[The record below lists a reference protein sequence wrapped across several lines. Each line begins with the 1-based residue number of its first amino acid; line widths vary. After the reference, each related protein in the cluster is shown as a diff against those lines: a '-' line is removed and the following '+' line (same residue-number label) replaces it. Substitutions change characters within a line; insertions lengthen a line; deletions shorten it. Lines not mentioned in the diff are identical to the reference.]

1 MKAKEK
7 KDNSCY
13 EWKDDLHFYIY
24 DSYSCYDVV
33 YVEKSLLG
41 WKKYDNY
48 LNWPKWST
56 YEENVKQIEVTCY
69 EQTQTKEVTSGEV
82 VLFTFDAVGK
92 SNQIEAT
99 AYDAKGNAM
108 YYLDERHIWIPVEE

>member
-1 MKAKEK
+1 MQ
-7 KDNSCY
+7 
-13 EWKDDLHFYIY
+13 LFPVRVY
-24 DSYSCYDVV
+24 D
-33 YVEKSLLG
+33 
-41 WKKYDNY
+41 
-48 LNWPKWST
+48 
-56 YEENVKQIEVTCY
+56 ENVKQIEVTCY

>member
-1 MKAKEK
+1 MSPKEAA
-7 KDNSCY
+7 
-13 EWKDDLHFYIY
+13 DLSGRLNDTSQVI
-24 DSYSCYDVV
+24 SCYDVV

-48 LNWPKWST
+48 LSWPKWST

-108 YYLDERHIWIPVEE
+108 Y